1 MTPVRS
7 KKLKKRK
14 PISSGRKT
22 PAKKK
27 FHKDWRTWLVI
38 ALMLAAIGIYVVT
51 LDDAVVPVS
60 STGSSNQT
68 SAVPS
73 KP

>member
-7 KKLKKRK
+7 RKSKKRK

-22 PAKKK
+22 PAKRA

-51 LDDAVVPVS
+51 LDDAVVPS
-60 STGSSNQT
+60 SMTESGNQT